1 MEYNHPMSIKEL
13 ADSLGVSKTTIRKRL
28 TPEFRAEHTQEAE
41 NRVLMVSANG
51 CKLIAESYRKPPES
65 YRKPPQT
72 TANQFAETPE
82 TDCGN
87 PATDMITVP
96 VTIWET
102 LQEQLAAKDRQIEA
116 LQTALLAAQAL
127 HAGRSIPL
135 LDDGSAEDKPTRR
148 GFFGW
153 LRRK

>member
-28 TPEFRAEHTQEAE
+28 TPEFRAEYTQETE

-51 CKLIAESYRKPPES
+51 CKLIAETLRK
-65 YRKPPQT
+65 
-72 TANQFAETPE
+72 TPE
-82 TDCGN
+82 N
-87 PATDMITVP
+87 PETVP
-96 VTIWET
+96 GNNSENSSDGMISIPVTVWEA
-102 LQEQLAAKDRQIEA
+102 LQGQLDAKDRQIEA

-135 LDDGSAEDKPTRR
+135 LDDGEDKPTRR